1 MGDKKRDPL
10 RALILITD
18 DELADKAVSFFY
30 HNNIPLQ
37 YVINAEGTAP
47 SEILNILGLGNSEKR
62 LVVATLPKVIADA
75 MIVKLYQKFNLGV
88 PGSGIAFTL
97 PLTGIN
103 LQFLNMLNSLER
115 GENGGKE
122 EWNMSDIKHSLIAA
136 IVNQGFSEDVMEA
149 ARSAGAS
156 GGTVVHGRRVA
167 GEKVVNTWGLS
178 LQDERELVF
187 ILVKNETKLEVM
199 QAIGDKCGMHSEAKG
214 LVISMPVD
222 NVIGLRIFD

>member
-115 GENGGKE
+115 GENEGKE

>member
-115 GENGGKE
+115 GENEGKE

-156 GGTVVHGRRVA
+156 GGTVVHGRRVV